1 MTEHPLEVFRFCP
14 KCGSQDF
21 EIHNALSRH
30 CAQCGFT
37 FYQNPRASTAAF
49 ILNDKDELLVATRG
63 KEPAKDTLDLPGG
76 FVDNDENAEQGMVRE
91 ILEETGLVI
100 DPDTVEYQFS
110 IPNVY
115 RYSGMDIHT
124 LDLFFTCRVGE
135 EQVVKAGDDAA
146 ELQWIPLSQVY
157 VERFGLRSIRQAV
170 HRFLAQ
176 KC

>member
-63 KEPAKDTLDLPGG
+63 KEPAKGTLDLPGG
-76 FVDNDENAEQGMVRE
+76 FVDNDENA
-91 ILEETGLVI
+91 
-100 DPDTVEYQFS
+100 
-110 IPNVY
+110 
-115 RYSGMDIHT
+115 
-124 LDLFFTCRVGE
+124 
-135 EQVVKAGDDAA
+135 
-146 ELQWIPLSQVY
+146 
-157 VERFGLRSIRQAV
+157 
-170 HRFLAQ
+170 
-176 KC
+176 

>member
-63 KEPAKDTLDLPGG
+63 KEPAKGTLDLPISS
-76 FVDNDENAEQGMVRE
+76 QY
-91 ILEETGLVI
+91 
-100 DPDTVEYQFS
+100 P
-110 IPNVY
+110 
-115 RYSGMDIHT
+115 
-124 LDLFFTCRVGE
+124 TCISTQAWTYTRSTSSLL
-135 EQVVKAGDDAA
+135 A
-146 ELQWIPLSQVY
+146 VY
-157 VERFGLRSIRQAV
+157 VRS
-170 HRFLAQ
+170 
-176 KC
+176 KW

>member
-63 KEPAKDTLDLPGG
+63 KEPAKGTLDLPGG
-76 FVDNDENAEQGMVRE
+76 FVDNDENAEEGMVRE

-100 DPDTVEYQFS
+100 DPETVD
-110 IPNVY
+110 N
-115 RYSGMDIHT
+115 
-124 LDLFFTCRVGE
+124 
-135 EQVVKAGDDAA
+135 KAT
-146 ELQWIPLSQVY
+146 
-157 VERFGLRSIRQAV
+157 AV
-170 HRFLAQ
+170 HNGPLGIFPIFSLTSAQ
-176 KC
+176 PTAACRQSSSQHAPVIPTVHKRTTAPGVPYCYHN

>member
-30 CAQCGFT
+30 CTQCGFT
-37 FYQNPRASTAAF
+37 FYQNPRAYTAAF
-49 ILNDKDELLVATRG
+49 ILNSKGELLVATRG
-63 KEPAKDTLDLPGG
+63 KEPAKGTLDLPGG
-76 FVDNDENAEQGMVRE
+76 FVDNNENAEEGMVRE
-91 ILEETGLVI
+91 IKEETGL
-100 DPDTVEYQFS
+100 TVRPESAKYLFS

-124 LDLFFTCRVGE
+124 LDFFFQI
-135 EQVVKAGDDAA
+135 QVDDDAEIKADDDAA
-146 ELQWIPLSQVY
+146 ELQWVPLREVY

-170 HRFLAQ
+170 HRFLMQ
-176 KC
+176 NC